1 MEVMEDIE
9 LTCPCCSALLG
20 VDDTGDLF
28 LLEEPALEPGISR
41 GIGGLTVVDADPRWR
56 EQNYGFNQQAQ
67 PPENMIEFGFPSS
80 TKPADLD
87 PLVEEAAEKDLK
99 QKGFKK

>member
-1 MEVMEDIE
+1 MTEDLE

-28 LLEEPALEPGISR
+28 LLEEPPLEPGMSR

-56 EQNYGFNQQAQ
+56 EKNYRFNQQGQ
-67 PPENMIEFGFPSS
+67 DHEHLIEFGFPSP

-87 PLVEEAAEKDLK
+87 PLVEAAAEKDLI
-99 QKGFKK
+99 QKGLKK

>member
-1 MEVMEDIE
+1 MDDIE
-9 LTCPCCSALLG
+9 LTCPCCSAVLG
-20 VDDTGDLF
+20 VDDSGDLF
-28 LLEEPALEPGISR
+28 LLEEPPLEPGVSR

-56 EQNYGFNQQAQ
+56 QQNYSFNQQAQ
-67 PPENMIEFGFPSS
+67 PPEHMTEFGFPSP

-87 PLVEEAAEKDLK
+87 PLVEDAAEKDLK

>member
-28 LLEEPALEPGISR
+28 LLEEPPLEPGVSR

-56 EQNYGFNQQAQ
+56 EQNYGFNQQGKE
-67 PPENMIEFGFPSS
+67 PEHLIEFGFPNISA
-80 TKPADLD
+80 PAPLD
-87 PLVEEAAEKDLK
+87 PLVEAAADKDLK
-99 QKGFKK
+99 QKGIK

>member
-1 MEVMEDIE
+1 MELMEDIE

-20 VDDTGDLF
+20 VDDAGDLV
-28 LLEEPALEPGISR
+28 LLEEPELEPGMSR

-56 EQNYGFNQQAQ
+56 EQNYSFNQQAQ
-67 PPENMIEFGFPSS
+67 PPEHMIEFGFPS
-80 TKPADLD
+80 TTTAADLD
-87 PLVEEAAEKDLK
+87 PLVEAAAENDLK

>member
-1 MEVMEDIE
+1 MEMMEDIE

-28 LLEEPALEPGISR
+28 LLEEPPLEPGMSR

-56 EQNYGFNQQAQ
+56 EQNYSFNQQGKE
-67 PPENMIEFGFPSS
+67 PEHMIEFGFPSQ
-80 TKPADLD
+80 TAPAPLD
-87 PLVEEAAEKDLK
+87 PLVEAAAENDLK
-99 QKGFKK
+99 QKGLKK

>member
-28 LLEEPALEPGISR
+28 LLEEPPLEPGVSR

-56 EQNYGFNQQAQ
+56 QQNYQFNQQGQA
-67 PPENMIEFGFPSS
+67 PDHMIEFSFPSPS
-80 TKPADLD
+80 KPADLD
-87 PLVEEAAEKDLK
+87 PLVEDAAEKDLK